1 MVIGEKKHRQAIIPK
16 RFTALEVQ
24 IFPKSKQAIKAK
36 YPQGIF
42 FLKTLPQNNLQP
54 VILLLRSQEVVLLNQ
69 REDAQL

>member
-1 MVIGEKKHRQAIIPK
+1 MVIGEKKHQQAIMLK

-42 FLKTLPQNNLQP
+42 FLKTMPQNNLHP
-54 VILLLRSQEVVLLNQ
+54 VTLLLKFQEGVLLNQ
-69 REDAQL
+69 LEDVQP